1 MSVPDNSRPKASS
14 SAPPSLLADSA
25 AKASSAPANGAPNG
39 SRILANLEGRVVP
52 PAAPAGK
59 TSRSSKTGALVA
71 LLVVGAGAFGA
82 WHLMTRAPSTA
93 ASVAAP
99 ASATLAVA
107 DATASRVVVASA
119 QAGAPDAGSASQAAK
134 IVADDDAANAR
145 SAADSSASA
154 APASDA
160 DRLSRALANGAGNA
174 SGATVAAATSKAA
187 QAQVPRAQ
195 VQSRAQSHA
204 QSHEKGA
211 KQQTPSARRAESK
224 STVAQSK
231 KPGNAVKKDDSDVDL
246 LAVLVARTKPADT
259 KSAARAQKAG
269 AKADSTASLAQQVK
283 ACGER
288 GFFEDQLCRWRVCD
302 GHWGLDPACPS
313 AARASNEH

>member
-1 MSVPDNSRPKASS
+1 MSVPDNSQPK
-14 SAPPSLLADSA
+14 APPSLLADA
-25 AKASSAPANGAPNG
+25 PAKAASAPAGNAPNG

-59 TSRSSKTGALVA
+59 TSSRPSKTGALVA
-71 LLVVGAGAFGA
+71 LLVIGAGAFGA

-93 ASVAAP
+93 SSASAP
-99 ASATLAVA
+99 ASATVA
-107 DATASRVVVASA
+107 AA
-119 QAGAPDAGSASQAAK
+119 SASQAAVASAQPDAASASHAAT
-134 IVADDDAANAR
+134 IVSDDDAANAR
-145 SAADSSASA
+145 PAANSSAA

-160 DRLSRALANGAGNA
+160 DRLSRALADGAHDGNA
-174 SGATVAAATSKAA
+174 SGATVAAAAPKAQTREA
-187 QAQVPRAQ
+187 QA
-195 VQSRAQSHA
+195 S
-204 QSHEKGA
+204 EKGGKGA
-211 KQQTPSARRAESK
+211 EKRQTASARRAESK

-231 KPGNAVKKDDSDVDL
+231 KPHNAAKKDDSDADL

-259 KSAARAQKAG
+259 KAAARAPKAG
-269 AKADSTASLAQQVK
+269 AKAAGASNAPLAQQVK

>member
-1 MSVPDNSRPKASS
+1 MSVPDNSRSKASP
-14 SAPPSLLADSA
+14 SARPSLLADNA
-25 AKASSAPANGAPNG
+25 AKAASAPANGAANG

-59 TSRSSKTGALVA
+59 ASRSSKPAALVA
-71 LLVVGAGAFGA
+71 LLVIGAGAFGA

-107 DATASRVVVASA
+107 AASASQAVVASA
-119 QAGAPDAGSASQAAK
+119 QTSAPDAGSASQAAK
-134 IVADDDAANAR
+134 IVSDDDAANAR
-145 SAADSSASA
+145 
-154 APASDA
+154 PASDA
-160 DRLSRALANGAGNA
+160 DRLSRALAGGVGNA
-174 SGATVAAATSKAA
+174 SSATVAAATPKAA
-187 QAQVPRAQ
+187 QAQAPHAQ
-195 VQSRAQSHA
+195 AQSR
-204 QSHEKGA
+204 EKGAA
-211 KQQTPSARRAESK
+211 KQQTASAHRAESK
-224 STVAQSK
+224 GTVAPSK
-231 KPGNAVKKDDSDVDL
+231 KPGNAAKKDDSDVDL

-259 KSAARAQKAG
+259 KTAARGSK
-269 AKADSTASLAQQVK
+269 AKASADNTASLAQQVK

-302 GHWGLDPACPS
+302 GHWGQDPACPS